1 MLWLITKPPSS
12 LWASGLSCAGVGV
25 GGGKKLLYLRLSM
38 ECFLNLSFPCAVRVD
53 FNWVLTIIGFALF
66 RIVIGPE
73 TMRHC
78 VNQSDA
84 KLKLITTWS
93 PIFSRALGS
102 LFGFTLS
109 SHWLFRLFSFF
120 LIGCCDFFGVDF
132 TTLCREAL
140 YCDFRLWYTIF
151 YN

>member
-1 MLWLITKPPSS
+1 MIDPWTIKYVRIPKGQLCGLWLITKPPSS

-25 GGGKKLLYLRLSM
+25 GAGKKLLYLRLSM

-66 RIVIGPE
+66 RIVIGLE

-93 PIFSRALGS
+93 PSIATFGS
-102 LFGFTLS
+102 DTLFFTIKVS
-109 SHWLFRLFSFF
+109 KRRDREISQRPSHHATF
-120 LIGCCDFFGVDF
+120 
-132 TTLCREAL
+132 
-140 YCDFRLWYTIF
+140 
-151 YN
+151 

>member
-1 MLWLITKPPSS
+1 MLRLITKPPSS

-120 LIGCCDFFGVDF
+120 LIGCCDFFGV
-132 TTLCREAL
+132 EAL

>member
-1 MLWLITKPPSS
+1 
-12 LWASGLSCAGVGV
+12 
-25 GGGKKLLYLRLSM
+25 M
-38 ECFLNLSFPCAVRVD
+38 ESFLNLSFPCAVRVD

-84 KLKLITTWS
+84 KLKLITTLS

-109 SHWLFRLFSFF
+109 SHLLFKLFSFV
-120 LIGCCDFFGVDF
+120 LIGCCDFSGVDF

>member
-1 MLWLITKPPSS
+1 MIDPWTIQYVRIPKGQLCGLWLITKPPSP
-12 LWASGLSCAGVGV
+12 LWAGGLSYQWSVSWIYHSVCR
-25 GGGKKLLYLRLSM
+25 YSRFQLSADNNW
-38 ECFLNLSFPCAVRVD
+38 FRVI
-53 FNWVLTIIGFALF
+53 L
-66 RIVIGPE
+66 
-73 TMRHC
+73 HC
-78 VNQSDA
+78 DWSRNHAHVNQSDA

-109 SHWLFRLFSFF
+109 SHWLFKLFSFF

-151 YN
+151 CN